1 MEFAAHGSTAATGEE
16 AVEDAYEEVRKQ
28 LEGPAD
34 LYLMY
39 SSIAY
44 DSERLN
50 AKLSALVGETPIH
63 GGTSCKGVMSHQGV
77 AVEEGRGLGLAGLRA
92 SDGAFGVGS
101 ASIDGEPKRAA
112 GQALQDALGD
122 SGRVGEVPRMIWLT
136 GEPGHEERFIEG
148 LEELVGSNVPIM
160 GGSAADNEV
169 AGQWHQFA
177 NGEVLSNSLVVTV
190 LFSSTPIGF
199 SFHSGYEPT
208 DRRGTI
214 TRADGRV
221 LQKID
226 GEPAAELYN
235 EWTGGTLSGEL
246 QGGGSVLEETTL
258 HPLGRKV
265 GEVEGTPYYK
275 LSHPEQVTED
285 GALTLFTEVEEGEEL
300 VCMTGTIDS
309 LTSRAG
315 RVAEAAQEMPFGADH
330 ELTGALVTY
339 CGGCMLTVE
348 DRLDEVAAGLDEELG
363 GAPYLGMFTF
373 GEQGCFLG
381 TENQH
386 ANLMISVVTFYD

>member
-1 MEFAAHGSTAATGEE
+1 MKFAAHGSTAAMGEE
-16 AVEDAYEEVRKQ
+16 AVEDAYEEVREQ

-50 AKLSALVGETPIH
+50 AKLSALVGDTPIH
-63 GGTSCKGVMSHQGV
+63 GGTSCKGVMNHRGV

-122 SGRVGEVPRMIWLT
+122 SERVGEVPRMIWIT

-148 LEELVGSNVPIM
+148 LEELVGSNIPIM
-160 GGSAADNEV
+160 GGSSADNEV

-190 LFSSTPIGF
+190 LFSSTSIGF

-221 LQKID
+221 LQEID

-235 EWTGGTLSGEL
+235 EWTGGTLSDEL
-246 QGGGSVLEETTL
+246 QGGGSVLEATTL

-275 LSHPEQVTED
+275 LSHPEQVTEE

-348 DRLDEVAAGLDEELG
+348 GRLDEVAAGLDEELG

>member
-1 MEFAAHGSTAATGEE
+1 MKFAAHGSTAATGEE
-16 AVEDAYEEVRKQ
+16 GIREAYEQVRGQ

-34 LYLMY
+34 LYLLY
-39 SSIAY
+39 SSVAY
-44 DSERLN
+44 DSESLN
-50 AKLSALVGETPIH
+50 AMLGDLAGDTPIH
-63 GGTSCKGVMSHQGV
+63 GGTSCKGVMSHRGV
-77 AVEEGRGLGLAGLRA
+77 AVEQGRGLGLAGLRA
-92 SDGAFGVGS
+92 PDGAFGVGS
-101 ASIDGEPKRAA
+101 AAIDGQPKRAA
-112 GQALQDALGD
+112 RQALQEALAQ
-122 SGRVGEVPRMIWLT
+122 SGRVGEVPRMIWVT

-177 NGEVLSNSLVVTV
+177 NGEVLSGSLVVTV

-208 DRRGTI
+208 ENRGTV
-214 TRADGRV
+214 TRAEGRV
-221 LQKID
+221 LHEID
-226 GEPAAELYN
+226 GEPAAQLYN
-235 EWTGGTLSGEL
+235 EWTEGAIEEDL
-246 QGGGSVLEETTL
+246 QEGGSVLAKTTL

-275 LSHPEQVTED
+275 LSHPEQVTEG
-285 GALTLFTEVEEGEEL
+285 GALTLFTEVEEGEDL
-300 VCMTGTIDS
+300 VCMTGTADS

-339 CGGCMLTVE
+339 CGGCMLAVE
-348 DRLDEVAAGLDEELG
+348 ERLDEVAAGLDEELE

-381 TENQH
+381 EENQH